1 MTTPRPSDVPL
12 SLAQQLIRDHL
23 VSGEMVAGTEI
34 ALRMDQALLQDVL
47 GTLVMLELEAMGLDR
62 VHTSPSVQYIDH
74 GLIQADNLNAETYL
88 FLKSACER
96 FGVWYSGPGNGISHP
111 VHMEHF
117 GLPGESIV
125 GCDSHT
131 TSAGSLGMLAIGAGG
146 IEVAMAMAG
155 EPLYLSMP
163 RIWGIRLEG
172 RLPDWVSAKDAVL
185 ELLRRH
191 GVAGGKDTIIEYFGP
206 GLANL
211 SAMDRHVMANMGTEM
226 GATATVFPSDDETRR
241 FLAARG
247 READWKP
254 LAAEPGCRYDIEETL
269 DLSSLEPM
277 IALPSS
283 PDKVVPVR
291 EAAGE
296 PLHQAYVGSSGNP
309 GYRDFAVVASIVKGR
324 QVADGVSLD
333 INPSSRQVLAT
344 LIRDGY
350 LADLVACGGRLH
362 QTGCNGC
369 IGMGQAPAVGRN
381 SLRTVPRNFP
391 GRSGTREDS
400 VFLCSPETAAAS
412 ALAGVIT
419 DPRTLDMAYPR
430 IEEPS
435 QMVVSRDLFTPPRPL
450 AEARLTPLQKT
461 DNTPALPELASLPDT
476 LEVPVL
482 LVAGDNVST
491 DDIMPAGQRVMPYWS
506 SVYASAPFTFEA
518 LDSDYAS
525 RAEATREQ
533 GGHVIVAGHNYGQ
546 GSSRENAALVPRY
559 LGLQVVVAKSF
570 ARIHWQ
576 NLICFGALPLSF
588 IDEADAG
595 LLEQGD
601 CLAIHDLYAQLAN
614 GPELVAEI
622 AGKGSLTLHHGLT
635 ARQRELLAAGGVIN
649 HIKGGTPFEAPP
661 GSGRC
666 G

>member
-1 MTTPRPSDVPL
+1 MTTPHSPFN
-12 SLAQQLIRDHL
+12 LAQQLIHAHL
-23 VSGEMVAGTEI
+23 IEGDLTPGSEI
-34 ALRMDQALLQDVL
+34 ALRIDQALLQDVL

-74 GLIQADNLNAETYL
+74 GLVQADQLNAETYL

-117 GLPGESIV
+117 GVPGQSIV

-131 TSAGSLGMLAIGAGG
+131 TAAGSLGMLAIGAGG

-155 EPLYLSMP
+155 EPLYLTMP
-163 RIWGIRLEG
+163 EIWGIRLEG

-191 GVAGGKDTIIEYFGP
+191 GVAGGKNSIIEYHGP
-206 GLANL
+206 GLAHL
-211 SAMDRHVMANMGTEM
+211 SAMDRHVLANMGTEM
-226 GATATVFPSDDETRR
+226 GATATVFPSDEETRR

-247 READWKP
+247 READWQP
-254 LAAEPGCRYDIEETL
+254 LAAEPGCTYDREETL
-269 DLSSLEPM
+269 DLSSLEPL

-283 PDKVVPVR
+283 PDKVVAVR
-291 EAAGE
+291 EVAGE
-296 PLHQAYVGSSGNP
+296 PLHQAYIGSSGNP
-309 GYRDFAVVASIVKGR
+309 GYRDFAVVAEMVRGR
-324 QVADGVSLD
+324 RVADGVSLD
-333 INPSSRQVLAT
+333 INPSSRQVLTT
-344 LIRDGY
+344 LINEGY
-350 LADLVACGGRLH
+350 LADLVACGARLH

-369 IGMGQAPAVGRN
+369 IGMGQAPAAGLN

-400 VFLCSPETAAAS
+400 VFLCSPETATAS

-419 DPRTLDMAYPR
+419 DPRSLDMAYPR
-430 IEEPS
+430 IAEPPR
-435 QMVVSRDLFTPPRPL
+435 MVINRDLFTAPLPP
-450 AEARLTPLQKT
+450 AEARLKPLQKT
-461 DNTPALPELASLPDT
+461 DNTPALPELAALPDT

-482 LVAGDNVST
+482 LITGDNIST

-518 LDSDYAS
+518 VDPDYAA
-525 RAEATREQ
+525 RAEATRTR
-533 GGHVIVAGHNYGQ
+533 GGHAIVGGHNYGQ

-559 LGLQVVVAKSF
+559 LGLQVVLARSF

-576 NLICFGALPLSF
+576 NLVCFGALPLTF
-588 IDEADAG
+588 IDDADA
-595 LLEQGD
+595 ER
-601 CLAIHDLYAQLAN
+601 LAQDDRIIIRDLHAQLAASAT
-614 GPELVAEI
+614 LSAEVV
-622 AGKGSLTLHHGLT
+622 GKGEIRLHHGLSQ
-635 ARQRELLAAGGVIN
+635 RQRALLAAGGVIN
-649 HIKGGTPFEAPP
+649 YLKARPADRR
-661 GSGRC
+661 SG
-666 G
+666 

>member
-1 MTTPRPSDVPL
+1 MTPPSTPL
-12 SLAQQLIRDHL
+12 NLAQQLVRDHL
-23 VSGEMVAGTEI
+23 IEGDLSPGSEI
-34 ALRMDQALLQDVL
+34 ALRIDQALLQDVL

-62 VHTSPSVQYIDH
+62 VKTQPSVQYIDH
-74 GLIQADNLNAETYL
+74 GLVQADQLNAETYL

-96 FGVWYSGPGNGISHP
+96 FGIWYSGPGNGISHP

-117 GLPGESIV
+117 GVPGQSIV

-131 TSAGSLGMLAIGAGG
+131 TAAGSLGMLAIGAGG

-163 RIWGIRLEG
+163 EIWGIRLEG

-191 GVAGGKDTIIEYFGP
+191 GVAGGKNTIIEYHGP
-206 GLANL
+206 GLASL

-226 GATATVFPSDDETRR
+226 GATATVFPSDEETRR

-247 READWKP
+247 REAEWQA
-254 LAAEPGCRYDIEETL
+254 LAAEPGCTYDREETL
-269 DLSSLEPM
+269 DLSRLEPL

-291 EAAGE
+291 EVAGE
-296 PLHQAYVGSSGNP
+296 PLHQAYIGSSGNP
-309 GYRDFAVVASIVKGR
+309 GYRDFAVVAEMVRGR
-324 QVADGVSLD
+324 RVAEGVSLD
-333 INPSSRQVLAT
+333 INPSSRQVLTT
-344 LIRDGY
+344 LIDEGY
-350 LADLVACGGRLH
+350 LADLVACGARLH

-369 IGMGQAPAVGRN
+369 IGMGQAPAAGLN

-412 ALAGVIT
+412 ALAGVIS
-419 DPRTLDMAYPR
+419 DPRSLDMAYPR
-430 IEEPS
+430 IAEPAR
-435 QMVVSRDLFTPPRPL
+435 MVINHDLFTAPLPP
-450 AEARLTPLQKT
+450 AEARLKPLQKT
-461 DNTPALPELASLPDT
+461 DNTPALPTLAPLPDT

-482 LVAGDNVST
+482 LVTGDNIST

-518 LDSDYAS
+518 VDPDYAT
-525 RAEATREQ
+525 RAEATRTR
-533 GGHVIVAGHNYGQ
+533 GGHAIVGGHNYGQ

-559 LGLQVVVAKSF
+559 LGLQVVLARSF

-576 NLICFGALPLSF
+576 NLICFGALPLTF
-588 IDEADAG
+588 LDDADAAR
-595 LLEQGD
+595 
-601 CLAIHDLYAQLAN
+601 LAQDDRIVIRDLHAQLAA
-614 GPELVAEI
+614 GPALVAEI
-622 AGKGSLTLHHGLT
+622 VGKGELRLHHGLSQ
-635 ARQRELLAAGGVIN
+635 RQRTLLAAGGVIN
-649 HIKGGTPFEAPP
+649 HLKVRPAEKR
-661 GSGRC
+661 SG
-666 G
+666 

>member
-1 MTTPRPSDVPL
+1 MTSSSTPQN
-12 SLAQQLIRDHL
+12 LARQLIRDHL
-23 VSGEMVAGTEI
+23 VEGKMTPGSEI
-34 ALRMDQALLQDVL
+34 ALRIDQALLQDVL

-62 VHTSPSVQYIDH
+62 VHTAPSVQYIDH
-74 GLIQADNLNAETYL
+74 GLVQADHLNAETYL

-117 GLPGESIV
+117 GVPGQSIV

-155 EPLYLSMP
+155 EPLYLTMP
-163 RIWGIRLEG
+163 EIWGIRLEG

-191 GVAGGKDTIIEYFGP
+191 GVAGGKDTIIEYHGP
-206 GLANL
+206 GLEHL
-211 SAMDRHVMANMGTEM
+211 SAMDRHVLANMGTEM
-226 GATATVFPSDDETRR
+226 GATATVFPSDEETRR

-247 READWKP
+247 RESDWKP
-254 LAAEPGCRYDIEETL
+254 LAAEPGCRYDREETL
-269 DLSSLEPM
+269 DLSGLVPL

-283 PDKVVPVR
+283 PDRVVPVR
-291 EAAGE
+291 EVAGE

-309 GYRDFAVVASIVKGR
+309 GYRDFAVVAEMVRGR
-324 QVADGVSLD
+324 TVAEGVSLD

-344 LIRDGY
+344 LIREGY
-350 LADLVACGGRLH
+350 LGDLVASGARLH

-369 IGMGQAPAVGRN
+369 IGMGQAPAAGLN

-430 IEEPS
+430 IQEPER
-435 QMVVSRDLFTPPRPL
+435 MVVNRDVFTPPLPL
-450 AEARLTPLQKT
+450 AEARLKPLQKT
-461 DNTPALPELASLPDT
+461 DNTPALPELAPLPD
-476 LEVPVL
+476 LIEVPVL
-482 LVAGDNVST
+482 LVTGDNIST

-518 LDSDYAS
+518 VDPDYAR
-525 RAEATREQ
+525 RAEATREL
-533 GGHVIVAGHNYGQ
+533 GGHAIVGGHNYGQ

-559 LGLQVVVAKSF
+559 LGLQVVVARSF

-576 NLICFGALPLSF
+576 NLICFGALPLTFVSPR
-588 IDEADAG
+588 DAKR
-595 LLEQGD
+595 LERGD
-601 CLAIHDLYAQLAN
+601 SLVIRDLHAQLAA
-614 GPELVAEI
+614 GPTLAAEVV
-622 AGKGSLTLHHGLT
+622 GKGHFRLHHGLT
-635 ARQRELLAAGGVIN
+635 RRQRELIALGGVIN
-649 HIKGGTPFEAPP
+649 QLRARQGELTAA
-661 GSGRC
+661 R
-666 G
+666 

>member
-1 MTTPRPSDVPL
+1 MTTSSTPL
-12 SLAQQLIRDHL
+12 NLARQLIRDHL
-23 VSGEMVAGTEI
+23 VEGEMTPGSEI
-34 ALRMDQALLQDVL
+34 ALRIDQALLQDVL

-62 VHTSPSVQYIDH
+62 VHTEPSVQYIDH
-74 GLIQADNLNAETYL
+74 GLVQADNLNAETYL

-117 GLPGESIV
+117 GVPGQSIV

-155 EPLYLSMP
+155 EPLYLTMP
-163 RIWGIRLEG
+163 EIWGIRLEG

-191 GVAGGKDTIIEYFGP
+191 GVAGGKNTIIEYHGP
-206 GLANL
+206 GLASL
-211 SAMDRHVMANMGTEM
+211 SAMDRHVLANMGTEM
-226 GATATVFPSDDETRR
+226 GATATVFPSDEETRR
-241 FLAARG
+241 FMAARG
-247 READWKP
+247 READWQP
-254 LAAEPGCRYDIEETL
+254 LAAELGCTYDREEVL

-291 EAAGE
+291 EVAGE

-309 GYRDFAVVASIVKGR
+309 GYRDFAVVAEIVRGR
-324 QVADGVSLD
+324 TVADGVSLD
-333 INPSSRQVLAT
+333 INPSSRQVLTT
-344 LIRDGY
+344 LIREGY
-350 LADLVACGGRLH
+350 LGDLVASGARLH

-369 IGMGQAPAVGRN
+369 IGMGQAPAVGLN

-412 ALAGVIT
+412 ALTGVIT
-419 DPRTLDMAYPR
+419 DPRTLGMAYPR
-430 IEEPS
+430 IDEPAR
-435 QMVVSRDLFTPPRPL
+435 MVVNRELFTAPLPP
-450 AEARLTPLQKT
+450 AEARLRPLQKT
-461 DNTPALPELASLPDT
+461 DNTPALPDLSPLPDT

-482 LVAGDNVST
+482 LVTGDNIST

-518 LDSDYAS
+518 VDPDYAR
-525 RAEATREQ
+525 RAEATREL
-533 GGHVIVAGHNYGQ
+533 GGHAIVGGHNYGQ

-559 LGLQVVVAKSF
+559 LGLQVVVARSF

-576 NLICFGALPLSF
+576 NLVCFGALPLTF
-588 IDEADAG
+588 VNEQEAAR
-595 LLEQGD
+595 LEQGD
-601 CLAIHDLYAQLAN
+601 SLMIRDLHAQLAA
-614 GPELVAEI
+614 GPELTAEVV
-622 AGKGSLTLHHGLT
+622 GKGSFRLHHGLT
-635 ARQRELLAAGGVIN
+635 ARQRELIAMGGVIN
-649 HIKGGTPFEAPP
+649 HI
-661 GSGRC
+661 RC
-666 G
+666 NNPEKLSDTKHR

>member
-1 MTTPRPSDVPL
+1 MTPPSPPL
-12 SLAQQLIRDHL
+12 NLAQQLVRDHL
-23 VSGEMVAGTEI
+23 VEGDLSPGNEI
-34 ALRMDQALLQDVL
+34 ALRIDQALLQDVL

-62 VHTSPSVQYIDH
+62 VKTQPSVQYIDH
-74 GLIQADNLNAETYL
+74 GLVQADQLNAETYL

-96 FGVWYSGPGNGISHP
+96 FGIWYSGPGNGISHP

-117 GLPGESIV
+117 GVPGQSIV

-131 TSAGSLGMLAIGAGG
+131 TAAGSLGMLAIGAGG

-163 RIWGIRLEG
+163 EIWGIRLEG

-191 GVAGGKDTIIEYFGP
+191 GVAGGKNTIIEYHGP
-206 GLANL
+206 GLADL

-226 GATATVFPSDDETRR
+226 GATATVFPSDEETRR
-241 FLAARG
+241 FLAVRG
-247 READWKP
+247 REAEWQA
-254 LAAEPGCRYDIEETL
+254 LAAEPGCTYDREETL
-269 DLSSLEPM
+269 DLSRLEPL

-291 EAAGE
+291 EVAGE
-296 PLHQAYVGSSGNP
+296 PLHQAYIGSSGNP
-309 GYRDFAVVASIVKGR
+309 GYRDFAVVAEMLRGR
-324 QVADGVSLD
+324 RVADGVSLD
-333 INPSSRQVLAT
+333 INPSSRQVLTT
-344 LIRDGY
+344 LIDEGH
-350 LADLVACGGRLH
+350 LADLVACGARLH

-369 IGMGQAPAVGRN
+369 IGMGQAPAAGLN

-412 ALAGVIT
+412 ALAGVIS
-419 DPRTLDMAYPR
+419 DPRSLDMAYPR
-430 IEEPS
+430 IAEPAR
-435 QMVVSRDLFTPPRPL
+435 MVINRDLFTAPLPP
-450 AEARLTPLQKT
+450 AEARLKPLQKT
-461 DNTPALPELASLPDT
+461 DNTPALPTLTPLPDT

-482 LVAGDNVST
+482 LVTGDNIST

-518 LDSDYAS
+518 VDPDYAA
-525 RAEATREQ
+525 RAEATRTRS
-533 GGHVIVAGHNYGQ
+533 GHAIVGGHNYGQ

-559 LGLQVVVAKSF
+559 LGLQVVLARSF

-576 NLICFGALPLSF
+576 NLICFGALPLTF
-588 IDEADAG
+588 LDDADAAR
-595 LLEQGD
+595 LTQD
-601 CLAIHDLYAQLAN
+601 DRIVIRDLHAQLAA
-614 GPELVAEI
+614 GPALVAEI
-622 AGKGSLTLHHGLT
+622 VGKGELRLHHGLT
-635 ARQRELLAAGGVIN
+635 RRQRTLLAAGGVIN
-649 HIKGGTPFEAPP
+649 HLKVRPANKR
-661 GSGRC
+661 SG
-666 G
+666 

>member
-1 MTTPRPSDVPL
+1 MISRDSRTPL
-12 SLAQQLIRDHL
+12 NLAQQLIRDHL
-23 VSGEMVAGTEI
+23 VAGEMTPGSEI

-62 VHTSPSVQYIDH
+62 VHTEPSVQYIDH
-74 GLIQADNLNAETYL
+74 GLVQADHLNAETYL

-96 FGVWYSGPGNGISHP
+96 FGIWYSGPGNGISHP

-117 GLPGESIV
+117 GLPGQSIV

-155 EPLYLSMP
+155 EPLYLTMP
-163 RIWGIRLEG
+163 EVWGIRLEG

-191 GVAGGKDTIIEYFGP
+191 GVAGGKDTIIEYHGP
-206 GLANL
+206 GLEHL
-211 SAMDRHVMANMGTEM
+211 SAMDRHVLANMGTEM

-254 LAAEPGCRYDIEETL
+254 FAAEPGCTYDREETL
-269 DLSSLEPM
+269 DLSSLEPL

-283 PDKVVPVR
+283 PDRVVPVR
-291 EAAGE
+291 EVAGE

-309 GYRDFAVVASIVKGR
+309 GYRDFAVVAEMVRGR
-324 QVADGVSLD
+324 SVAEGVSLD

-350 LADLVACGGRLH
+350 LADLVSSGARLH

-369 IGMGQAPAVGRN
+369 IGMGQAPAAGLN

-412 ALAGVIT
+412 ALMGVIT
-419 DPRTLDMAYPR
+419 DPRTLDMVCPR
-430 IEEPS
+430 ITEPEK
-435 QMVVSRDLFTPPRPL
+435 MVVNRDLFTAPLPP
-450 AEARLTPLQKT
+450 AEARLKPLQKT
-461 DNTPALPELASLPDT
+461 DNTPALPELFALPDI

-482 LVAGDNVST
+482 LVTGDNVST

-506 SVYASAPFTFEA
+506 SVYASAPFTFESI
-518 LDSDYAS
+518 DPDYAR
-525 RAEATREQ
+525 RAEASRKL
-533 GGHVIVAGHNYGQ
+533 GGHAIVGGHNYGQ

-559 LGLQVVVAKSF
+559 LGLQAVLARSF

-576 NLICFGALPLSF
+576 NLVCFGALPLTF
-588 IDEADAG
+588 VNPVDAG
-595 LLEQGD
+595 RLEQGD
-601 CLAIHDLYAQLAN
+601 SLVIRDLHAQLAA
-614 GPELVAEI
+614 GPDLSAEVV
-622 AGKGSLTLHHGLT
+622 GKGHFHLHHGMSH
-635 ARQRELLAAGGVIN
+635 RQRELLAVGGVIN
-649 HIKGGTPFEAPP
+649 LLRARRAEATAA
-661 GSGRC
+661 R
-666 G
+666 

>member
-1 MTTPRPSDVPL
+1 MTAPIPDGPL
-12 SLAQQLIRDHL
+12 NLAQQLIRDHL
-23 VSGEMVAGTEI
+23 VAGEMSPGREI

-62 VHTSPSVQYIDH
+62 VKTEPSVQYIDH

-117 GLPGESIV
+117 GVPGQSIV

-131 TSAGSLGMLAIGAGG
+131 TAAGSLGMLAIGAGG

-155 EPLYLSMP
+155 EPLYLTMP

-172 RLPDWVSAKDAVL
+172 SLPDWVSAKDAVL

-191 GVAGGKDTIIEYFGP
+191 GVAGGKDTIIEYHGP

-211 SAMDRHVMANMGTEM
+211 SAMDRHVLANMGTEM
-226 GATATVFPSDDETRR
+226 GATATVFPSDGETRR

-247 READWKP
+247 READWRP
-254 LAAEPGCRYDIEETL
+254 LAAEPGCRYDLEETL
-269 DLSSLEPM
+269 DLSALEPM

-283 PDKVVPVR
+283 PDRVVPVR
-291 EAAGE
+291 EVAGE

-309 GYRDFAVVASIVKGR
+309 GYRDFAVVASIVRGR

-344 LIRDGY
+344 LVRDGY
-350 LADLVACGGRLH
+350 LADLIACGGRLH

-412 ALAGVIT
+412 ALAGAIT
-419 DPRTLDMAYPR
+419 DPRSLDMAYPR
-430 IEEPS
+430 IDEPER
-435 QMVVSRDLFTPPRPL
+435 MVVNRELFTPPLPP
-450 AEARLTPLQKT
+450 AEARLKPLQKT
-461 DNTPALPELASLPDT
+461 ENTPALPELAALPERI
-476 LEVPVL
+476 EVPVL

-518 LDSDYAS
+518 LDPDYAR
-525 RAEATREQ
+525 RAEASRGH
-533 GGHVIVAGHNYGQ
+533 GGHAIVAGHNYGQ

-559 LGLQVVVAKSF
+559 LGLQVVLAKSF

-576 NLICFGALPLSF
+576 NLVCFGALPLSF
-588 IDEADAG
+588 VDEADHAR
-595 LLEQGD
+595 LERGD
-601 CLAIHDLYAQLAN
+601 AVVIENLHAQLAT
-614 GPELVAEI
+614 GTELVAEI
-622 AGKGSLTLHHGLT
+622 VGKGRVKLHHGLT
-635 ARQRELLAAGGVIN
+635 ERQRSLLACGGVIN
-649 HIKGGTPFEAPP
+649 QLRYGSAPP
-661 GSGRC
+661 EVVQSR
-666 G
+666 